1 MSKATDDFKIFIES
15 DRGERAHYTEVP
27 VDMEIR
33 TPLTR
38 DGFETLVE
46 RACKFLDVEVTGPA
60 RNVAVGFL
68 HSLPRTVFKTTIQD
82 LAGAIHNALSNHMT
96 YQIDQEIKAEA
107 NKELAEENRKLREAQ
122 EELAKQAAIEKR
134 QKKLAEKAAK
144 NGKNPAGE
152 VLETWPKD
160 PAGETANEAST

>member
-15 DRGERAHYTEVP
+15 DRCERANYTNVSVTE
-27 VDMEIR
+27 EIR

-134 QKKLAEKAAK
+134 QQKLAKKGKA
-144 NGKNPAGE
+144 
-152 VLETWPKD
+152 